1 VIFRRQRFADVVTR
15 QLDVF
20 AEDEARGLLEEIRD
34 AKAVYDRADRDEA
47 EERYGDYMDVVEA
60 ATEALAD
67 MRWRYAATLDGE
79 AAEEYEEVFNR
90 AVRKRW
96 PVLGMEIDNR

>member
-1 VIFRRQRFADVVTR
+1 VIFRRQRFADVVAR
-15 QLDVF
+15 QLEVF
-20 AEDEARGLLEEIRD
+20 AEDEARGLLEEVRD
-34 AKAVYDRADRDEA
+34 AKVVYDRADRDEA

-67 MRWRYAATLDGE
+67 MRWRYAATLDEE
-79 AAEEYEEVFNR
+79 AAEEYEEAFNR

>member
-1 VIFRRQRFADVVTR
+1 VIFRRQRFADVVAR
-15 QLDVF
+15 QLAVF
-20 AEDEARGLLEEIRD
+20 AEDEAHGLLQEIRD
-34 AKAVYDRADRDEA
+34 AKGVYDRADRDEA

-67 MRWRYAATLDGE
+67 MRWRYAATLDE
-79 AAEEYEEVFNR
+79 DAAADYEEAFNR

>member
-1 VIFRRQRFADVVTR
+1 MIFRRQRFADVVAR
-15 QLDVF
+15 QLEVF
-20 AEDEARGLLEEIRD
+20 AEDEARGLLEEVRD
-34 AKAVYDRADRDEA
+34 AKVVYDRADRDEA

-67 MRWRYAATLDGE
+67 MRWRYAATLDEE
-79 AAEEYEEVFNR
+79 AAEEYEEAFNR

>member
-1 VIFRRQRFADVVTR
+1 VSFRRNRFAAVVAR

-20 AEDEARGLLEEIRD
+20 AEDEASGLLEEVRD
-34 AKAVYDRADRDEA
+34 AKATYDRADRDES
-47 EERYGDYMDVVEA
+47 EELYGDYMDVVEA

-67 MRWRYAATLDGE
+67 MRWRYAATLDE
-79 AAEEYEEVFNR
+79 DAAEEYEEAFNR

-96 PVLGMEIDNR
+96 PPLGLEIENR

>member
-1 VIFRRQRFADVVTR
+1 VIFKRSRFADVVAR

-20 AEDEARGLLEEIRD
+20 AADEAKGLFAEIHE
-34 AKAVYDRADRDEA
+34 AKQVYDRAGRDES
-47 EERYGDYMDVVEA
+47 EERYGDYMDVVET

-67 MRWRYAATLDGE
+67 MRWQYASTLDDA
-79 AAEEYEEVFNR
+79 AAEEYEDAFNR

>member
-1 VIFRRQRFADVVTR
+1 VIFRRQRFADVVGR

-34 AKAVYDRADRDEA
+34 AKAVYDRAARDEA

-67 MRWRYAATLDGE
+67 MRWRYAETLDDA
-79 AAEEYEEVFNR
+79 AAEEYEEAFNA

-96 PVLGMEIDNR
+96 PVLGMEIENR